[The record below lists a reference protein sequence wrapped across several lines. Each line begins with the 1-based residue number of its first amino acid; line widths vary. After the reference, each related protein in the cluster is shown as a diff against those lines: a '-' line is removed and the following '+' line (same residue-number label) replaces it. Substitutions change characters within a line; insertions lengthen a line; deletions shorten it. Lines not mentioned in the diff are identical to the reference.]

1 VKTVNPLLMSV
12 VLMNVVEPTKKID
25 QYKIGIEK
33 GIKIG
38 RETERLIEKREFG
51 KKVQTWI

>member
-1 VKTVNPLLMSV
+1 
-12 VLMNVVEPTKKID
+12 MNVVEPTKKID